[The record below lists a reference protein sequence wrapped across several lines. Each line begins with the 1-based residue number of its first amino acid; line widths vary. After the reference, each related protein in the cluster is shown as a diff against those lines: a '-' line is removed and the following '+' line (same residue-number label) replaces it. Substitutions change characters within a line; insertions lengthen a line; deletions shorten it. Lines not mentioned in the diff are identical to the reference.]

1 MVELRQALTVISVL
15 SPLHHGLLVNCLRVR
30 GLNIPF
36 SASLIYRTQSEVVH
50 MQVNARKRL
59 S

>member
-1 MVELRQALTVISVL
+1 
-15 SPLHHGLLVNCLRVR
+15 VNCLRVR